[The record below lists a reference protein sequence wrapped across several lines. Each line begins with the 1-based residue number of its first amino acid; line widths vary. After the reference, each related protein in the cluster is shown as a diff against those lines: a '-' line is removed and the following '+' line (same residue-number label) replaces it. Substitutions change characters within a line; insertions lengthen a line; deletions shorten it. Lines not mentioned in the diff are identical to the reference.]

1 VVYEGGAD
9 DKNSSQREFKSAAAV
24 IGERATAAGSIPNP
38 TRPPREPTTTTILFL
53 CTLNVIIRCRA
64 IMC

>member
-1 VVYEGGAD
+1 MVVYEGGAD

-38 TRPPREPTTTTILFL
+38 TRPPRENDDY
-53 CTLNVIIRCRA
+53 TLSA
-64 IMC
+64 H